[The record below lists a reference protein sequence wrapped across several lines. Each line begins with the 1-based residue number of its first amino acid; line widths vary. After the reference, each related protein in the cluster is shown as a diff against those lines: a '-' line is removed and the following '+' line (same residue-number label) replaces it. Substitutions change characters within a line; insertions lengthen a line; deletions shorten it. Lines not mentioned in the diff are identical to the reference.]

1 MLQILKRLC
10 YSSAIVILNYRG
22 YVSNSISRRNIMTF
36 MVGQKF
42 PSVTTAAV
50 MGNGDINEAFNAVDY
65 GKGSYTVVFFYPL
78 DFTFVCPTEI
88 IAFNKAM
95 DRFTEKGCKVVA
107 ASVDS
112 QFSHAA
118 WRRTPLNEGG
128 IEEVT
133 FPMVADLK
141 RELSTTLGILAEGG
155 VTYRASYLLDKEGT
169 VRHMVINDL
178 PLGRSVEEML
188 RMVDALSFHE
198 QYGDVCPANWKEG
211 EEAMSA
217 TRESTGAYLA
227 K

>member
-1 MLQILKRLC
+1 
-10 YSSAIVILNYRG
+10 
-22 YVSNSISRRNIMTF
+22 MTF

-50 MGNGDINEAFNAVDY
+50 MENGDINENFNVTEY
-65 GKGSYTVVFFYPL
+65 GAGSYTVVFFYPL

-88 IAFNKAM
+88 VAFNKAM
-95 DRFTEKGCKVVA
+95 SRFEALGCKVVA

-128 IEEVT
+128 IEEVD

-141 RELSTTLGILAEGG
+141 RELSTELGILAEGG
-155 VTYRASYLLDKEGT
+155 VTFRASYLLDKEGT

-178 PLGRSVEEML
+178 PLGRSVDEML
-188 RMVDALSFHE
+188 RMVDALDFHE
-198 QYGDVCPANWKEG
+198 KHGEVCPANWKQG

-217 TRESTGAYLA
+217 TRESTGSYLA
-227 K
+227 KHSA